1 MAQTQNSEAPANQ
14 WPAQDGDA
22 IRLSNR
28 LALQQQRFVKKSQV
42 NTGLPSNNPATR
54 QTKRARAQVAKP
66 KRTQN
71 AQDAVRPGQEG
82 EHWIGAAPG
91 SSDDDFAFD

>member
-1 MAQTQNSEAPANQ
+1 MNFDESASDRQYYNMAQTQNSEAPANQ

-54 QTKRARAQVAKP
+54 
-66 KRTQN
+66 
-71 AQDAVRPGQEG
+71 
-82 EHWIGAAPG
+82 
-91 SSDDDFAFD
+91 